1 MEPYLYIFA
10 LNLFLA
16 YLVEKN
22 FDNNKTL
29 SKLIIV
35 LIIIIN
41 TLFSGLRDIG
51 VGLDTTIYIDSYF
64 YTASSLTSFKE
75 LINIDLDKGYLILAY
90 LASVFSDDS
99 QSLLFATAFFIN
111 FFILVAFGKYR
122 RILGINFFVATLL
135 FCVIYYCHTLNLMR
149 QYCAI
154 SLLTFGFT
162 YFIEKKIYTY
172 FFIQLIAFFLHS
184 TSIFFII
191 IPLLWIVSEM
201 QNSIKR
207 NLLTVG
213 SLFLFII
220 FIIFYFYFLSFFGDL
235 GLVSEV
241 YAERYGANGDYVNNT
256 TSSGTGLGI
265 AFSIL
270 FPIAFVYYGYHRECI
285 NSRELYLLIMLSI
298 LASLIE
304 LLGKYVD
311 YVSRLAMYLSFFYY
325 IFHTKLL
332 TSKKLNILLR
342 LLIIMM
348 YVFTSYKIFVVEKGG
363 DVIPYKSK
371 ILNIK

>member
-1 MEPYLYIFA
+1 
-10 LNLFLA
+10 
-16 YLVEKN
+16 
-22 FDNNKTL
+22 
-29 SKLIIV
+29 
-35 LIIIIN
+35 
-41 TLFSGLRDIG
+41 
-51 VGLDTTIYIDSYF
+51 
-64 YTASSLTSFKE
+64 
-75 LINIDLDKGYLILAY
+75 
-90 LASVFSDDS
+90 
-99 QSLLFATAFFIN
+99 
-111 FFILVAFGKYR
+111 
-122 RILGINFFVATLL
+122 
-135 FCVIYYCHTLNLMR
+135 MR

-207 NLLTVG
+207 NILTFG

-220 FIIFYFYFLSFFGDL
+220 FLISYFYFLSYFGDL

-241 YAERYGANGDYVNNT
+241 YAERYGANSDYVNNT
-256 TSSGTGLGI
+256 TSSGTGLGT

-311 YVSRLAMYLSFFYY
+311 YVSRLAMYLSFLYY

-332 TSKKLNILLR
+332 TSKKINILLR
-342 LLIIMM
+342 LLIILM
-348 YVFTSYKIFVVEKGG
+348 YVITSYKIFVVEKGG